1 MFDAQ
6 VVLSPRNSARGKL
19 MNQYV
24 CVRIPRMD
32 NVDLG
37 LFDYDRYNALYFFIL
52 NADERIYMRYG
63 GRDSVSQDS
72 YLNLSSLE
80 LALQKGLEL
89 HAEDQQGKLP
99 HAARPKPVSA
109 REMPLL
115 VERTFAKGNCVE
127 CHLIGDFQ
135 NVQKELDGTLDK
147 VRDMYRSPDVKTIG
161 IYLDVPNGLAV
172 KDAQGPAQSAGMKP
186 GDRIAALNGTLVWTF
201 GDLQYDYDKV
211 PRSSK
216 QVQVTVVRDGQP
228 VELSI
233 ALPLRWW
240 WTDIRYRQLTIDPR
254 VYFESRPLTEA
265 EKREHGLDP
274 EGFASMVKHVDG
286 FAQTMNSHDLRMG
299 DIVFAVDGVQRD
311 EFANTAEFFIK
322 LRKAAGAS
330 VKLDVIRDGKRIQM
344 PLKSFRMSF
353 RK

>member
-6 VVLSPRNSARGKL
+6 VVLSPKSSSRGKL
-19 MNQYV
+19 MSQYV

-32 NVDLG
+32 DVDLG
-37 LFDYDRYNALYFFIL
+37 LFDYDRYNALYFFIM

-72 YLNLSSLE
+72 YLNLSSLA
-80 LALQKGLEL
+80 LALQRGLEL
-89 HAEDQQGKLP
+89 HAEYQQGKLSA
-99 HAARPKPVSA
+99 AARPKPVSA
-109 REMPLL
+109 RQMPLL

-135 NVQKELDGTLDK
+135 NVQMEQDGTLDK
-147 VRDMYRSPDVKTIG
+147 VRDMYRSPDIKTIG
-161 IYLDVPNGLAV
+161 VYLDVPTGLAV
-172 KDAQGPAQSAGMKP
+172 KDAQGPAQSAGMRP
-186 GDRIAALNGTLVWTF
+186 GDRIAGLNGTPVWTF
-201 GDLQYDYDKV
+201 GDLQYYYDKV
-211 PRSSK
+211 PRNSK
-216 QVQVTVVRDGQP
+216 QVRMTVVRDGKP
-228 VELSI
+228 VDLAI

-286 FAQTMNSHDLRMG
+286 FAQTMNSHDLHVG
-299 DIVFAVDGVQRD
+299 DIVFGVDGVQRD
-311 EFANTAEFFIK
+311 EFADTAEFFIK
-322 LRKAAGAS
+322 LRKTAGGT